1 MATNLEFVK
10 SGTLITP
17 TPYLEITDCFNSNY
31 DVYQVVITK
40 WTSSVANDQTRLRF
54 IDNTNT
60 KISTA
65 NYDNADIRLR
75 SYSTTS
81 EDRSVNTSWIE
92 NFGLDMQNTA
102 DNIGTVLYVYNP
114 TNTSSYTFCQW
125 QSSFHNAGNGM
136 EAIKGIGVLKLTT
149 EVTGLAFTSNGVNNL
164 TEAQVSVYGVK

>member
-1 MATNLEFVK
+1 MATNLEFIK

-40 WTSSVANDQTRLRF
+40 WTSSVASDDTRLRF

-81 EDRSVNTSWIE
+81 QDKSVNTTWITT
-92 NFGLDMQNTA
+92 FGLDMRYTA
-102 DNIGTVLYVYNP
+102 ENIGTVLYVYNP
-114 TNTSSYTFCQW
+114 TDTSSYTFCQW
-125 QSSFHNAGNGM
+125 QSSFFSRNGV
-136 EAIKGIGVLKLTT
+136 EPIKGIGVLKLTT
-149 EVTGLAFTSNGVNNL
+149 EITGLAFTSNAVNNL